1 MHLKKSA
8 ILYLL
13 IPVIFFT
20 GCETKTETADL
31 ILANGKLL
39 LMDKDFS
46 TVDALAISGDR
57 IVRVGS
63 NSEILKLR
71 GPQTQFVDLGGRTA
85 SPGMIESHIHFAQL
99 GRRIRQLFLNDTR
112 SREEAIELVRQKVS
126 TLEEGEWVTGAGWHT
141 ATWDGSDYP
150 DGKLLNQVTPDNPVY
165 LTGMSWHAAWVNKI
179 VMDMAGIDKNTPDPV
194 GGIIVRDPETGEPTG
209 VFLETAQKLV
219 ETALPKES
227 DEQLESIIQGAN
239 DAAAA
244 FGITT
249 IHDAQ
254 ANDKEIAAYRN
265 LIENERLKIRIYTMY
280 HVDEF
285 GDNFDS
291 LMDKPIEVGSYN
303 NRLTLRTLKIFSD
316 GALGARG
323 AALHKPYSDDPTSA
337 GLLRDNPTTINN
349 VINKAFNAGYQVA
362 YHAIG
367 DRANHLVLDA
377 YQKALESKD
386 ASNIRPRIEHAQ
398 ILSLDDLPRFG
409 SLGVIASMQPLHFS
423 LDQQFAE
430 ARLGKE
436 RMGGA
441 YAWRSLINS
450 DARVIFN
457 SDAPFSPV
465 QHSDPLIGIYAAD
478 TRRSL
483 DGSLF
488 NEEKDQR
495 LTRREAIES
504 FTIHPA
510 YAAFEENIKGSLKI
524 GMLADIAVWSN
535 DISQIPAEK
544 LLSTEAVMTIIGGE
558 IVYDKENL
566 IHISSD

>member
-1 MHLKKSA
+1 MKKFA
-8 ILYLL
+8 ALYLL
-13 IPVIFFT
+13 ITVMLST
-20 GCETKTETADL
+20 GCESKSATADL
-31 ILANGKLL
+31 ILTNGKLL
-39 LMDKDFS
+39 LMDNEFS
-46 TVDALAISGDR
+46 TADALAISGDR
-57 IVRVGS
+57 IVLVGS
-63 NSEILKLR
+63 NDEVLQLR
-71 GPQTQFVDLGGRTA
+71 GAQTRVIDLDGRTA
-85 SPGMIESHIHFAQL
+85 SPGMIESHIHFTQL

-112 SREEAIELVRQKVS
+112 SKEEAIELVRQKVN

-141 ATWDGSDYP
+141 AAWDKSDYP

-179 VMDMAGIDKNTPDPV
+179 VMEMAGINKDTPDPV

-227 DEQLESIIQGAN
+227 DEQLKSIIQEAN
-239 DAAAA
+239 DAAVT

-254 ANDKEIAAYRN
+254 ANAKEIAAYRN
-265 LIENERLKIRIYTMY
+265 LIENDRLKIRIYLMY

-285 GDNFDS
+285 GDDFDL
-291 LMDKPIEVGSYN
+291 LMEKPIEVGSYE

-323 AALHKPYSDDPTSA
+323 AALHKPYSDDPTSS
-337 GLLRDNPTTINN
+337 GLLRDNATTIKS
-349 VINKAFNAGYQVA
+349 VIGKAFNAGYQVA

-367 DRANHLVLDA
+367 DRANRLVLDA
-377 YQKALESKD
+377 YQKELETRD
-386 ASNIRPRIEHAQ
+386 VSNVRPRIEHAQ
-398 ILSLDDLPRFG
+398 ILSLKDLPRFG

-423 LDQQFAE
+423 LDQQFAK
-430 ARLGKE
+430 ARLGKG
-436 RMGGA
+436 RMDGA
-441 YAWRSLINS
+441 YAWRSLIDS
-450 DARVIFN
+450 DAKIIFN

-478 TRRSL
+478 TRRAL
-483 DGSLF
+483 NGGSF
-488 NEEKDQR
+488 VEEKDQR

-510 YAAFEENIKGSLKI
+510 YAAFEENIKGSLQA
-524 GMLADIAVWSN
+524 GMLADIAIWSN
-535 DISQIPAEK
+535 DISLIPAEA
-544 LLSTEAVMTIIGGE
+544 LLNTEAVMTIIGGE
-558 IVYDKENL
+558 IVYAKENL
-566 IHISSD
+566 LVITSD

>member
-1 MHLKKSA
+1 MKKFA
-8 ILYLL
+8 TLYLL
-13 IPVIFFT
+13 FTITLST
-20 GCETKTETADL
+20 GCESRSETADL
-31 ILANGKLL
+31 ILTNGKLL
-39 LMDKDFS
+39 VMDNEYS
-46 TVDALAISGDR
+46 TAHALAISGDR
-57 IVRVGS
+57 IVLVGT
-63 NSEILKLR
+63 NDDVLQLR
-71 GPQTQFVDLGGRTA
+71 GARTQVIDLDGRTA

-112 SREEAIELVRQKVS
+112 SAEEAVDLVRQKVN
-126 TLEEGEWVTGAGWHT
+126 TLEEGEWVTCAGWHT
-141 ATWDGSDYP
+141 AAWDKSDYP

-179 VMDMAGIDKNTPDPV
+179 VMEIAGIDKDTPDPV

-219 ETALPKES
+219 EIALPKES
-227 DEQLESIIQGAN
+227 DEQLENIIEEAN
-239 DAAAA
+239 DAAVA

-285 GDNFDS
+285 GDDFDL
-291 LMDKPIEVGSYN
+291 LMEKPIEVGSYD

-323 AALHKPYSDDPTSA
+323 AALHKPYSDDPTSS

-377 YQKALESKD
+377 YQQALESRD
-386 ASNIRPRIEHAQ
+386 VSNARPRIEHAQ

-436 RMGGA
+436 RMDGA

-483 DGSLF
+483 DGNSF

-495 LTRREAIES
+495 LSRREAIES

-566 IHISSD
+566 THISSD

>member
-1 MHLKKSA
+1 MKKFA
-8 ILYLL
+8 TLYLL
-13 IPVIFFT
+13 IAVMLSM
-20 GCETKTETADL
+20 GCESKLETADL
-31 ILANGKLL
+31 ILTNGKLL
-39 LMDKDFS
+39 IMDNEFS
-46 TVDALAISGDR
+46 TADALAISGDR
-57 IVRVGS
+57 IVLVGS
-63 NSEILKLR
+63 NDDVLQLR
-71 GPQTQFVDLGGRTA
+71 GTQTRVIDLDGRTA
-85 SPGMIESHIHFAQL
+85 SPGMIESHIHFTQL

-112 SREEAIELVRQKVS
+112 SKEEAIELVRQKVT

-141 ATWDGSDYP
+141 AAWDKSDYP

-179 VMDMAGIDKNTPDPV
+179 VMEMAGINKDTPDPV

-219 ETALPKES
+219 EIALPKES
-227 DEQLESIIQGAN
+227 DEQLKSIIQEAN
-239 DAAAA
+239 NAAVT

-254 ANDKEIAAYRN
+254 ANAKEIAAYRN
-265 LIENERLKIRIYTMY
+265 LIENDRLKVRIYLMY

-285 GDNFDS
+285 GDDFDL
-291 LMDKPIEVGSYN
+291 LMDKPIEVGSYE

-323 AALHKPYSDDPTSA
+323 AALHKPYSDDPTSS
-337 GLLRDNPTTINN
+337 GLLRDNATTIKS
-349 VINKAFNAGYQVA
+349 VIGKAFNAGYQVA

-367 DRANHLVLDA
+367 DRANRLVLDA
-377 YQKALESKD
+377 YQKELEARD
-386 ASNIRPRIEHAQ
+386 VSNIRPRIEHAQ

-430 ARLGKE
+430 ARLGKK
-436 RMGGA
+436 RMDGA
-441 YAWRSLINS
+441 YAWRSLIDS
-450 DARVIFN
+450 DAKIIFN

-478 TRRSL
+478 TRRKLNGDS
-483 DGSLF
+483 F
-488 NEEKDQR
+488 VEEIDQR

-510 YAAFEENIKGSLKI
+510 YAAFEEKIKGSLQV
-524 GMLADIAVWSN
+524 GMLADIAIWSN
-535 DISQIPAEK
+535 DISLIPAEA
-544 LLSTEAVMTIIGGE
+544 LLNTEAVMTIIGGE

-566 IHISSD
+566 LAITSD

>member
-1 MHLKKSA
+1 MKKFA
-8 ILYLL
+8 TLYLL
-13 IPVIFFT
+13 IT
-20 GCETKTETADL
+20 CTLSAGCESRSETADL
-31 ILANGKLL
+31 ILTNGKLL
-39 LMDKDFS
+39 LMDNEFS
-46 TVDALAISGDR
+46 TADALAISGDR
-57 IVRVGS
+57 IVLVGS
-63 NSEILKLR
+63 NEEVLQLR
-71 GPQTQFVDLGGRTA
+71 GARTRVINLDGRTA
-85 SPGMIESHIHFAQL
+85 SPGMIESHIHFTQL

-112 SREEAIELVRQKVS
+112 SKEEAIELVRQKVN
-126 TLEEGEWVTGAGWHT
+126 TLEEGEWLTGAGWHT
-141 ATWDGSDYP
+141 ATWDGNDYP
-150 DGKLLNQVTPDNPVY
+150 DGELLNQVTPDNPVY

-179 VMDMAGIDKNTPDPV
+179 VMEMAGIDKDTPDPV

-219 ETALPKES
+219 EIALPKES
-227 DEQLESIIQGAN
+227 DEQLKSIIQEAN
-239 DAAAA
+239 DAAVT

-254 ANDKEIAAYRN
+254 ANAREIAAYRN
-265 LIENERLKIRIYTMY
+265 LIENDRLKIRIYLMY

-285 GDNFDS
+285 GDDFDL
-291 LMDKPIEVGSYN
+291 LMDKPIEVGSYE

-323 AALHKPYSDDPTSA
+323 AALHKPYSDDPTSS
-337 GLLRDNPTTINN
+337 GLLRDNATTIKS
-349 VINKAFNAGYQVA
+349 VIGKAFNAGYQVA

-377 YQKALESKD
+377 YQKELEARD
-386 ASNIRPRIEHAQ
+386 ASNVRPRIEHAQ

-430 ARLGKE
+430 ARLGKK
-436 RMGGA
+436 RMDGA
-441 YAWRSLINS
+441 YAWRSLIDS
-450 DARVIFN
+450 DAKIIFN

-478 TRRSL
+478 TRRALNGDS
-483 DGSLF
+483 F
-488 NEEKDQR
+488 VEEKDQR

-510 YAAFEENIKGSLKI
+510 YAAFEEKIKGSLQV
-524 GMLADIAVWSN
+524 GMLADIAIWSN
-535 DISQIPAEK
+535 DISLIPAEA
-544 LLSTEAVMTIIGGE
+544 LLNTEAVMTIIGGE
-558 IVYDKENL
+558 IVYAKENL
-566 IHISSD
+566 LVITSD

>member
-1 MHLKKSA
+1 MKKFA
-8 ILYLL
+8 TLYLL
-13 IPVIFFT
+13 ITITLST
-20 GCETKTETADL
+20 GCESRSETADL
-31 ILANGKLL
+31 ILTNGKLL
-39 LMDKDFS
+39 VMDNEYS
-46 TVDALAISGDR
+46 TADALAISGDR
-57 IVRVGS
+57 IVLVGT
-63 NSEILKLR
+63 NDDVLQLR
-71 GPQTQFVDLGGRTA
+71 GARTQVIDLDGRTA

-112 SREEAIELVRQKVS
+112 SAEEAVDLVRQKVN

-141 ATWDGSDYP
+141 AAWDKSDYP

-179 VMDMAGIDKNTPDPV
+179 VMEMAGIDKDTPDPV

-227 DEQLESIIQGAN
+227 DEQLKNIIQEAN
-239 DAAAA
+239 DAAVT

-254 ANDKEIAAYRN
+254 ANAKEIAAYRN
-265 LIENERLKIRIYTMY
+265 LIENGRLKIRIYLMY

-285 GDNFDS
+285 GDDFDL
-291 LMDKPIEVGSYN
+291 LMDKPIEVGSYE

-323 AALHKPYSDDPTSA
+323 AALHKPYSDDPTSS
-337 GLLRDNPTTINN
+337 GLLRDNATTIKS
-349 VINKAFNAGYQVA
+349 VIGKAFNAGYQVA

-377 YQKALESKD
+377 YQKELEARD
-386 ASNIRPRIEHAQ
+386 ASNVRPRIEHAQ

-430 ARLGKE
+430 ARLGKK
-436 RMGGA
+436 RMDGA
-441 YAWRSLINS
+441 YAWRSLIDS
-450 DARVIFN
+450 DAKIIFN

-478 TRRSL
+478 TRRTL
-483 DGSLF
+483 NGGSF
-488 NEEKDQR
+488 VEEKDQR

-510 YAAFEENIKGSLKI
+510 YAAFEEKIKGSLQV
-524 GMLADIAVWSN
+524 GMLADIAIWSN
-535 DISQIPAEK
+535 DISLIPAEA
-544 LLSTEAVMTIIGGE
+544 LLNTEAVMTIIGGE

-566 IHISSD
+566 LAITSD